1 MRTDLTESA
10 KVTGPFTVE
19 QAAPAADPAEGASP
33 VTVTAAELG
42 EAPAKKK

>member
-1 MRTDLTESA
+1 VPGAA
-10 KVTGPFTVE
+10 KATGPCPVE
-19 QAAPAADPAEGASP
+19 RAAPAADPAEGASP

>member
-1 MRTDLTESA
+1 VTDAA
-10 KVTGPFTVE
+10 KFPGPFPVE